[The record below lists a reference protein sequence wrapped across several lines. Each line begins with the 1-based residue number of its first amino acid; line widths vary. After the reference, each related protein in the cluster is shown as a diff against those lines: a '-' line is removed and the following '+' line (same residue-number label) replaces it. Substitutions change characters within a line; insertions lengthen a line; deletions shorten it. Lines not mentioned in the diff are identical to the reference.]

1 MGLLGECPLL
11 HIYISPPA
19 FPLYIPGS
27 FSQSTHR
34 TVDTHIVIYCFSC
47 CYLPSPLLLCTRI
60 VISLLVRRAFSRMK
74 LVYYH
79 PCDCGRSATSHAGL
93 PKNHI
98 IVISIVPPPSNSF
111 FFVDQDDV
119 LALSSAH
126 HGRKEFSQRRTKKR
140 APPNRET
147 YIIYL
152 EFVTLKGHWKDK
164 ALLYSSR
171 ADQKGLGL

>member
-98 IVISIVPPPSNSF
+98 IVISIVAPPSNSFFF

-126 HGRKEFSQRRTKKR
+126 HGRKEFRRGGQR
-140 APPNRET
+140 
-147 YIIYL
+147 
-152 EFVTLKGHWKDK
+152 KGPHPT
-164 ALLYSSR
+164 ARLI
-171 ADQKGLGL
+171 